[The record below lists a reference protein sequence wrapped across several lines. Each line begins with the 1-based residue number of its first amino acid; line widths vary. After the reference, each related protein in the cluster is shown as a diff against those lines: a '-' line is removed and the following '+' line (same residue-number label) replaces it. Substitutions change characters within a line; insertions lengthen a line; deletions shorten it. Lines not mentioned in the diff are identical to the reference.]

1 MLKVDL
7 DGRYEPVTR
16 QTLAPFPGILATDDC
31 VILLTG
37 IMEPPSLSGFN
48 GANREVMG
56 VAMAQAPDDD
66 DVDRA
71 DRDIE
76 AHERRRREE
85 HHQEGEHTE

>member
-31 VILLTG
+31 VILLAG

-48 GANREVMG
+48 GANREAMG
-56 VAMAQAPDDD
+56 WPWLKLPTTTTWTWA
-66 DVDRA
+66 
-71 DRDIE
+71 
-76 AHERRRREE
+76 
-85 HHQEGEHTE
+85 